1 MPGGLGSGLG
11 GLREQVPAVVIHCPN
26 RSIRTIEPLWFIAG
40 RLPAPL
46 RSLLA
51 LLMAATTASSSPMA
65 GAALDAL
72 LDRITVLKLHQK
84 AIEAELSPLL
94 EQLSGALEAG
104 ELDASFSHNGCSF
117 CWSAGR
123 TSYAYPAP
131 LQQQEQALKEAQRLA
146 VATGAAT
153 EKHGKAFWTI
163 KPGRS

>member
-1 MPGGLGSGLG
+1 VFGLSSRYDLLQVAC
-11 GLREQVPAVVIHCPN
+11 LRLVSP
-26 RSIRTIEPLWFIAG
+26 
-40 RLPAPL
+40 
-46 RSLLA
+46 SLA
-51 LLMAATTASSSPMA
+51 QLMAATTASPAPLA
-65 GAALDAL
+65 GAVLDEL
-72 LDRITVLKLHQK
+72 LDRITVLKLQQK
-84 AIEAELSPLL
+84 SIDAELSPLL

-123 TSYAYPAP
+123 TSYAYPEP

>member
-1 MPGGLGSGLG
+1 M
-11 GLREQVPAVVIHCPN
+11 AV
-26 RSIRTIEPLWFIAG
+26 
-40 RLPAPL
+40 
-46 RSLLA
+46 
-51 LLMAATTASSSPMA
+51 TTASSAPLV

-72 LDRITVLKLHQK
+72 LDRITVLKLQQK

-94 EQLSGALEAG
+94 EQLSGALEVG

-123 TSYAYPAP
+123 TSYAYPES

>member
-1 MPGGLGSGLG
+1 M
-11 GLREQVPAVVIHCPN
+11 
-26 RSIRTIEPLWFIAG
+26 
-40 RLPAPL
+40 
-46 RSLLA
+46 
-51 LLMAATTASSSPMA
+51 ATTTVSSSPIA

-72 LDRITVLKLHQK
+72 LDRITVLKLQQK

-123 TSYAYPAP
+123 TSYAYSEP
-131 LQQQEQALKEAQRLA
+131 LQQQERALKEAQRLA
-146 VATGAAT
+146 VATGAAS
-153 EKHGKAFWTI
+153 EKQGKAFWTI

>member
-1 MPGGLGSGLG
+1 
-11 GLREQVPAVVIHCPN
+11 
-26 RSIRTIEPLWFIAG
+26 
-40 RLPAPL
+40 
-46 RSLLA
+46 
-51 LLMAATTASSSPMA
+51 MAATTASAAPLA
-65 GAALDAL
+65 APLADAALDAL
-72 LDRITVLKLHQK
+72 LDRITVLKLQQK
-84 AIEAELSPLL
+84 AIEAELCPLL

-123 TSYAYPAP
+123 TSYAYPEP
-131 LQQQEQALKEAQRLA
+131 LQQQEQALKEAQRLV

>member
-1 MPGGLGSGLG
+1 
-11 GLREQVPAVVIHCPN
+11 
-26 RSIRTIEPLWFIAG
+26 
-40 RLPAPL
+40 
-46 RSLLA
+46 
-51 LLMAATTASSSPMA
+51 MAATTTSAAPLAAPLA

-72 LDRITVLKLHQK
+72 LDRITVLKLQQK
-84 AIEAELSPLL
+84 SIDAELCPLL

-123 TSYAYPAP
+123 TSYAYPEP

-146 VATGAAT
+146 VATGTAT

>member
-1 MPGGLGSGLG
+1 MSKVAC
-11 GLREQVPAVVIHCPN
+11 LRLV
-26 RSIRTIEPLWFIAG
+26 
-40 RLPAPL
+40 AP
-46 RSLLA
+46 SLA
-51 LLMAATTASSSPMA
+51 QLMAATTASSAPPA
-65 GAALDAL
+65 GAVLDAL
-72 LDRITVLKLHQK
+72 LDRITALKLQQK
-84 AIEAELSPLL
+84 ALEAELSPLL

-123 TSYAYPAP
+123 TSYAYPGP

>member
-1 MPGGLGSGLG
+1 MTQVAC
-11 GLREQVPAVVIHCPN
+11 LRL
-26 RSIRTIEPLWFIAG
+26 S
-40 RLPAPL
+40 AP
-46 RSLLA
+46 SLA
-51 LLMAATTASSSPMA
+51 LLMAVTTASSAPLAAPLA
-65 GAALDAL
+65 GAALDVL
-72 LDRITVLKLHQK
+72 LDRITNLKQQQK
-84 AIEAELSPLL
+84 AIEAELCPLL

-123 TSYAYPAP
+123 TSYAYSEP

>member
-1 MPGGLGSGLG
+1 
-11 GLREQVPAVVIHCPN
+11 
-26 RSIRTIEPLWFIAG
+26 
-40 RLPAPL
+40 
-46 RSLLA
+46 
-51 LLMAATTASSSPMA
+51 MAATTASAAPLAAPLA

-72 LDRITVLKLHQK
+72 LDRITVLKLQQK
-84 AIEAELSPLL
+84 SIEAELCPLL

-123 TSYAYPAP
+123 TSYVYPEP

-146 VATGAAT
+146 VATGTAT
-153 EKHGKAFWTI
+153 AKHGKAFWTI

>member
-1 MPGGLGSGLG
+1 LLQVAC
-11 GLREQVPAVVIHCPN
+11 LR
-26 RSIRTIEPLWFIAG
+26 LF
-40 RLPAPL
+40 AP
-46 RSLLA
+46 SLA
-51 LLMAATTASSSPMA
+51 LLMAATTASSAPQA
-65 GAALDAL
+65 GAVLDAL
-72 LDRITVLKLHQK
+72 LDRITVLKLQQK
-84 AIEAELSPLL
+84 SIEAELSPLL

-123 TSYAYPAP
+123 TSYAYPEP

>member
-1 MPGGLGSGLG
+1 MVCCGG
-11 GLREQVPAVVIHCPN
+11 
-26 RSIRTIEPLWFIAG
+26 F
-40 RLPAPL
+40 LPAPL

-51 LLMAATTASSSPMA
+51 LLMAATTASSAPTA

-72 LDRITVLKLHQK
+72 LDRITLLKAQQK
-84 AIEAELSPLL
+84 SIEAELSPLL

-117 CWSAGR
+117 CWSVGR
-123 TSYAYPAP
+123 TSYAYPEP

-146 VATGAAT
+146 VVTGAAT

>member
-1 MPGGLGSGLG
+1 
-11 GLREQVPAVVIHCPN
+11 
-26 RSIRTIEPLWFIAG
+26 
-40 RLPAPL
+40 
-46 RSLLA
+46 
-51 LLMAATTASSSPMA
+51 MAATTASSPPMA

-72 LDRITVLKLHQK
+72 LDRITVLKLQQK
-84 AIEAELSPLL
+84 ATEAELCPLL

-123 TSYAYPAP
+123 TSYAYPEP

-146 VATGAAT
+146 VATGAAR

>member
-1 MPGGLGSGLG
+1 M
-11 GLREQVPAVVIHCPN
+11 
-26 RSIRTIEPLWFIAG
+26 T
-40 RLPAPL
+40 
-46 RSLLA
+46 
-51 LLMAATTASSSPMA
+51 ATTASSAPQA

-72 LDRITVLKLHQK
+72 LDRITVLKLQQK
-84 AIEAELSPLL
+84 SIDAELSPLL

-123 TSYAYPAP
+123 TSYAYPEP

-153 EKHGKAFWTI
+153 EKQGKAFWTI

>member
-1 MPGGLGSGLG
+1 VFGLSSRYALSQVAC
-11 GLREQVPAVVIHCPN
+11 LRLV
-26 RSIRTIEPLWFIAG
+26 
-40 RLPAPL
+40 AP
-46 RSLLA
+46 LLA
-51 LLMAATTASSSPMA
+51 LFMAATTASTAPLA

-72 LDRITVLKLHQK
+72 LDRITVLKLQQK
-84 AIEAELSPLL
+84 ALEAEISPLL

-123 TSYAYPAP
+123 TSYAYPEL

>member
-1 MPGGLGSGLG
+1 
-11 GLREQVPAVVIHCPN
+11 
-26 RSIRTIEPLWFIAG
+26 
-40 RLPAPL
+40 
-46 RSLLA
+46 
-51 LLMAATTASSSPMA
+51 MAATTASSSPMA

-72 LDRITVLKLHQK
+72 LDRITVLKLQLK

-123 TSYAYPAP
+123 TSYAYPEP

-146 VATGAAT
+146 VATGAAM